1 MKRPQNLSWIEK
13 QCMKLK
19 YWSNPMNIIHSLSW
33 DNFMDYD
40 PHKDEITHLKNPNM
54 NNFD

>member
-1 MKRPQNLSWIEK
+1 
-13 QCMKLK
+13 
-19 YWSNPMNIIHSLSW
+19 MNVIHSLSW

-40 PHKDEITHLKNPNM
+40 PHKDAISNLKNPMM

>member
-1 MKRPQNLSWIEK
+1 
-13 QCMKLK
+13 
-19 YWSNPMNIIHSLSW
+19 MNVIHSLSW

-40 PHKDEITHLKNPNM
+40 PHKDAISNLKNPVM